1 MKIGGKK
8 SKSAQCGN
16 TNAPCLFKKSEID
29 EATYKSL
36 IKNVKTPNIIANKT
50 YIMRLT
56 AKDDKF
62 YAYPFATY
70 MRVKE
75 HYINEDNQQSSFL
88 LEYYN
93 GQKVVE
99 RQFSDSILNTKEIGA
114 LLNYGILFDETASKD
129 LIKYLMISKAQAPI
143 ISVYGRL
150 GWRITTSEKMFKG
163 YKSITDNYE
172 KANGKYT
179 GSVDLTPKGDLKVWT
194 AMVNEQIS
202 GNTSLEFA
210 LVLGFASPVLSLL
223 NESYDIG
230 SLVFN
235 FSNTSSKG
243 KTTAA
248 MLAASV
254 FSNPAMNKGTLITYN
269 ATENAIIET
278 ISSMNSLT
286 VGLDE
291 VGMSSVKNFSKLL
304 YGICS
309 GTSKKRLNGDATLK
323 EDKQFSSV
331 IISTA
336 EYNIL
341 NENSPDGLIA
351 RVFEINDQ
359 LTTSAENS
367 NAIKK
372 VVMSNYAL
380 AGEKFIKFII
390 DNLDDDKSNLHDVYF
405 EMEQW
410 LSELTAEYK
419 SDLRSRVISKL
430 AVILV
435 TADLLNEA
443 NILGFQ
449 LDMDTMADYLAEI
462 VCACSSYITSD
473 EKLLDIVAEEIAV
486 NKHHFSCNEETQFS
500 ACWGSIVDKNS
511 YVIVKMFQNKFD
523 DLMLTKNIQN
533 YTKSLKILKDKGCLL
548 CECDRLTKRVTTKN
562 GLKIPCYCFVIKKSA
577 LKKHQ
582 HN

>member
-1 MKIGGKK
+1 MKVGGLKHK
-8 SKSAQCGN
+8 PAQGGSKN
-16 TNAPCLFKKSEID
+16 TLCLFEKRKID
-29 EATYKSL
+29 EATYKL
-36 IKNVKTPNIIANKT
+36 LRKDVITNDILTYKDFLMKLTVKRTE
-50 YIMRLT
+50 
-56 AKDDKF
+56 F
-62 YAYPFATY
+62 YVYPFAVY

-88 LEYYN
+88 LTFSN
-93 GQKVVE
+93 GKEIVE
-99 RQFSDSILNTKEIGA
+99 REFSDSILNTKDIGA
-114 LLNYGILFDETASKD
+114 LLSYGITFDEAASKD
-129 LIKYLMISKAQAPI
+129 LIKYLMISKSQAPI
-143 ISVYGRL
+143 SSVYYRL
-150 GWRITTSEKMFKG
+150 GWSITASEKTFKG
-163 YKSITDNYE
+163 YKLITDNFD
-172 KANGKYT
+172 KPKGRYT
-179 GSVDLTPKGDLKVWT
+179 GSIDLTPKGDLKVWT
-194 AMVNEQIS
+194 AMIKKQVL
-202 GNTSLEFA
+202 GNTPLEFA

-223 NESYDIG
+223 NDSFDIG

-243 KTTAA
+243 KTSAA

-254 FSNPAMNKGTLITYN
+254 FANPAMNKGTLITYN

-291 VGMSSVKNFSKLL
+291 AGMSSVKSFSKLL

-309 GTSKKRLNGDATLK
+309 GTAKKRLNGDATLK
-323 EDKQFSSV
+323 EDKQFSTV

-341 NENSPDGLIA
+341 NESSPDGLKA

-390 DNLDDDKSNLHDVYF
+390 KNLEHDKSNLHDVYF

-449 LDMDTMADYLAEI
+449 LDMDNMADYLAEI

-486 NKHHFSCNEETQFS
+486 NKHHYSSNEETQLS
-500 ACWGSIVDKNS
+500 ACWGSIVDKNT